1 MVYSEQIKRIAVC
14 VGNDGTP
21 KSLSRIPSDDK
32 SYDEEWIQQ
41 LLEKCPALLRSEEIG
56 FDCAELVCI
65 GREVSVSSAGGAGF
79 IDNLYVS
86 SSGKVV
92 IVETKL
98 FRNQESRRT
107 VIAQILDYA
116 KEAAKWDAEVL
127 DSIAEA
133 YTFKKRKQSFQ
144 VVDLMYEAGYLKI
157 ADSAAFV
164 DSVNRNLKAGNFL
177 LLIVGD
183 GIRTGVQELADFLS
197 SYTSLGFQ
205 LGLIALEMY
214 RHEDSTIVI
223 PNILTKTT
231 VIERQI
237 FQRGTAQLSTASTNE
252 KGQPKAIRSKEEF
265 IHDFALAG
273 KCDEARAAEFIQQ
286 LNNIPNVVITSHP
299 TQLRVRVVSPDGST
313 FPILNLCLSSNG
325 SDASIILLPVET
337 FSDLKKANLPTE
349 VVDSYFDF
357 YKAFISS
364 RCKHVPYE
372 NISGFYYG
380 DINKILGSTPLFV
393 EAIEKLVSDV
403 YSLEE

>member
-14 VGNDGTP
+14 VDSDGTP
-21 KSLSRIPSDDK
+21 KNLSRIPSDDK

-133 YTFKKRKQSFQ
+133 YTFKKRNQSFR

-214 RHEDSTIVI
+214 QHEGSTIVI

-237 FQRGTAQLSTASTNE
+237 FQRGTVQPSPSSNE

-273 KCDEARAAEFIQQ
+273 KSEFFIFFVNCKCKLDTPHEQNQ
-286 LNNIPNVVITSHP
+286 FG
-299 TQLRVRVVSPDGST
+299 VSRTCLPHSKHGWRCQGCRRQGTADSLTESDGVAT
-313 FPILNLCLSSNG
+313 CRI
-325 SDASIILLPVET
+325 
-337 FSDLKKANLPTE
+337 DLVKE
-349 VVDSYFDF
+349 
-357 YKAFISS
+357 
-364 RCKHVPYE
+364 
-372 NISGFYYG
+372 G
-380 DINKILGSTPLFV
+380 
-393 EAIEKLVSDV
+393 IE
-403 YSLEE
+403 